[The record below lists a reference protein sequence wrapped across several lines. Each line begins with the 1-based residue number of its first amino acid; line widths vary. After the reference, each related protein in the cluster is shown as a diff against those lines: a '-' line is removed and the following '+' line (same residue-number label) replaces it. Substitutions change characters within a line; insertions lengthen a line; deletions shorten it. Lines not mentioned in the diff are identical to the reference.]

1 MLDMVKP
8 RQKGSTTNTPV
19 LPLTLRNLLDI
30 CLKDSLIIAIALLEL
45 KELCYYTQADDPKHN
60 SNFIFKNQT
69 TNNKKKHQQK
79 TYPIWL
85 APSLTIYFVMGD

>member
-8 RQKGSTTNTPV
+8 RQKGSTTTTPV

-30 CLKDSLIIAIALLEL
+30 CLKDSLVIAIALLEL

-60 SNFIFKNQT
+60 SNLIFKKQT
-69 TNNKKKHQQK
+69 TTTKSTNKKPTPFGWPQH
-79 TYPIWL
+79 
-85 APSLTIYFVMGD
+85 